1 MTDLHESTRLSSLNA
16 LRDALRQFAAER
28 DWDQF
33 HSPKNLSM
41 ALSVEVAEL
50 VEHMQWLTE
59 EQSQNLPDKTHQ
71 EVTEELADTLMYLV
85 RIADKLDVD
94 LLAAASQKLV
104 QNHKAYPAEKVR
116 GSAKKYTAYQGA
128 PEASD

>member
-1 MTDLHESTRLSSLNA
+1 MSDLNESTRLGSLNA

-41 ALSVEVAEL
+41 ALSVEVSEL
-50 VEHMQWLTE
+50 LEHMQWLTE
-59 EQSQNLPDKTHQ
+59 EQSQNLPVKTHQ

-94 LLAAASQKLV
+94 LLEAASQKLV

-116 GSAKKYTAYQGA
+116 GSAKKYTAYQ
-128 PEASD
+128 P